1 MRRFFAEYRKPT
13 AEKGRGLFETAE
25 GRRVPQPPQWA
36 RNAGN
41 PECNEG
47 QKTIVAKPGEER
59 YIREKG
65 AGT

>member
-1 MRRFFAEYRKPT
+1 MRLPKAGKFLK
-13 AEKGRGLFETAE
+13 
-25 GRRVPQPPQWA
+25 PPQWA

-65 AGT
+65 AVA